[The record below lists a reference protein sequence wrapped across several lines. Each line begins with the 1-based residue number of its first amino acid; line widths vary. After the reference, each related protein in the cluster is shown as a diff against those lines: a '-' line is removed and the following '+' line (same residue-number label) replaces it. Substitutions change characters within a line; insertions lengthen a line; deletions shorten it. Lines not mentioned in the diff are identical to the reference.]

1 MTLLDD
7 ILHSCYQELEKR
19 HYRLTP
25 QREAVLLALYR
36 ERDGHLTSYELFTK
50 AKKIHPE
57 LGLATV
63 YRTLELF
70 LEMGLLR
77 DVQFDKGL
85 TQYELRD
92 HQDGHHHHL
101 VCKCCGHP
109 QEIDGAFPKKL
120 LDLITEETG
129 FLITDYCCQF
139 YGYCEKCRVNSD
151 KDSKQVKAEE
161 LTRGEV
167 FNDARS

>member
-1 MTLLDD
+1 MLDD
-7 ILHSCYQELEKR
+7 ILHSCYQELEKG

-25 QREAVLLALYR
+25 QREAVLLTLYR
-36 ERDGHLTSYELFTK
+36 ERDGHLTSYELFNK
-50 AKKIHPE
+50 AKKIYPE

-63 YRTLELF
+63 YRTLDLF

-77 DVQFDKGL
+77 EVQFDKGL

-101 VCKCCGHP
+101 VCKGCGHP
-109 QEIDGAFPKKL
+109 QEIDGIFPKKL

-139 YGYCEKCRVNSD
+139 YGYCEKCRTNIAQD
-151 KDSKQVKAEE
+151 GKKTKVKE
-161 LTRGEV
+161 LMRGEV
-167 FNDARS
+167 FNDERS

>member
-1 MTLLDD
+1 MLDD

-19 HYRLTP
+19 HIRLTP

-36 ERDGHLTSYELFTK
+36 EREGHLTSYELFKK
-50 AKKIHPE
+50 AKKIYPE

-77 DVQFDKGL
+77 DVQFDKGS
-85 TQYELRD
+85 TKYELRD
-92 HQDGHHHHL
+92 PKDSQHHHL
-101 VCKCCGHP
+101 ICKRCGHP
-109 QEIDGAFPKKL
+109 QEIDCVFPEKL
-120 LDLITEETG
+120 LDLITEKTG
-129 FLITDYCCQF
+129 FLITDFCCQF
-139 YGYCEKCRVNSD
+139 YGYCEKCRVKSD
-151 KDSKQVKAEE
+151 KDGQQAKLEE